1 MESGRMS
8 AHADK
13 SQDSAAPTN
22 IEYPKPYLTPGGD
35 LVIPHNSDPK
45 YHWWK
50 GGQKVDKTVAEL
62 RAKAESGK

>member
-1 MESGRMS
+1 MS

-13 SQDSAAPTN
+13 SGEASSTPTSEN
-22 IEYPKPYLTPGGD
+22 LPRPYLKADGT

-50 GGQKVDKTVAEL
+50 PGGQSVDKTRAEFGPVAE
-62 RAKAESGK
+62 RNR